1 MIAGILRTA
10 GVYVAL
16 CVFWALLGGV
26 VMLLGYLPW
35 WLLIGVFAGWLLAG
49 CYGRRARA
57 WWAWRRQVHRIP
69 LNDLRDVT
77 DRRTL
82 L

>member
-16 CVFWALLGGV
+16 NVFSALLGGA

-49 CYGRRARA
+49 LYGRRR
-57 WWAWRRQVHRIP
+57 WAWRRQVHRIP
-69 LNDLRDVT
+69 LNDLRDAT

>member
-57 WWAWRRQVHRIP
+57 WWAWRRQQHRIP
-69 LNDLRDVT
+69 LNDLRDAT

>member
-16 CVFWALLGGV
+16 NVFSALLGGV
-26 VMLLGYLPW
+26 VMLLPW

-49 CYGRRARA
+49 LYGRRARA
-57 WWAWRRQVHRIP
+57 WWAWRRQEHRIP
-69 LNDLRDVT
+69 LNDLRDAT